1 MNVFICLGLCMRV
14 CLCLSPRMCQ
24 RFCSLVS
31 FSEKCGGA
39 LLILLQTFQMS
50 SFEVMVAAPPAQL
63 FPPPPPPPPPSLL
76 SPPPQHHST
85 MLPLSPALTRMSVST
100 AYQLP
105 AVSPSTPLSPWQLYP
120 HIHTHTHIQSVI
132 EVRWGY
138 SMERRVN
145 CCSSSDLVQK
155 QNKC

>member
-1 MNVFICLGLCMRV
+1 
-14 CLCLSPRMCQ
+14 MCQ

-63 FPPPPPPPPPSLL
+63 FPPPPPPPPLPL
-76 SPPPQHHST
+76 PPQHHST

-100 AYQLP
+100 AFQLP
-105 AVSPSTPLSPWQLYP
+105 AVSPSTPLSPWQLCP
-120 HIHTHTHIQSVI
+120 HTHIQSVI

-138 SMERRVN
+138 SMVRRVN
-145 CCSSSDLVQK
+145 CCSSSDLLQK